1 MEIKKMVVP
10 FEVKE
15 FSEEDDFFTF
25 KGYASTFGNVDRGG
39 DVIVQG
45 AFADS
50 INEMKQSGDFL
61 PAIWQHSSD
70 TPVGIYTAFDEDV
83 KGLLVEGKLPKADT
97 FVSGRVIPQM
107 KIGSVRKL
115 SIGYSVWMD
124 GGSFEIRDDVRYIKK
139 LKLWEVSL
147 VTIPMNNEANIT
159 EIKSLDFKSLS
170 DRELE
175 GLLKSGVC
183 FSSQHAKVIISALKA
198 TGLRDGD
205 LGSHR
210 DGDDWSEVITKLK
223 NMQQELEENNGW

>member
-1 MEIKKMVVP
+1 MDIKKMVVP
-10 FEVKE
+10 FEIKE
-15 FSEEDDFFTF
+15 FSEEGEFFTF

-45 AFADS
+45 AFAES

-61 PAIWQHSSD
+61 PVVWQHDSSN
-70 TPVGIYTAFDEDV
+70 PLGIYTAFYEDS
-83 KGLLVEGKLPKADT
+83 KGLWVEGKLPKEDT

-124 GGSFEIRDDVRYIKK
+124 GGSFEIRDEIRYISK
-139 LKLWEVSL
+139 LKLWEVSP
-147 VTIPMNNEANIT
+147 VTIPMNNEADIT

-175 GLLKSGVC
+175 GLLKAGVRFSG
-183 FSSQHAKVIISALKA
+183 QHAKVIISALKA
-198 TGLRDGD
+198 AGLRDGD
-205 LGSHR
+205 SDSHR
-210 DGDDWSEVITKLK
+210 DGENWGKVIIELK
-223 NMQQELEENNGW
+223 NIQQELEENNG